1 MWISV
6 IFDLPSVTANDRKN
20 YRQMR
25 KMLLSSGFALI
36 QRSLFWRWVENKEVA
51 DSLIHRMQQNLPNTG
66 NIIFLCIPDV
76 SFKKSVHIVDGLPQK
91 LPDPPDPWIIL
102 T

>member
-6 IFDLPSVTANDRKN
+6 IFDLPSVTANDRKK

-51 DSLIHRMQQNLPNTG
+51 DSLIH
-66 NIIFLCIPDV
+66 I
-76 SFKKSVHIVDGLPQK
+76 
-91 LPDPPDPWIIL
+91 
-102 T
+102 